1 MAAVPQKLDP
11 AVVGQDEQIE
21 DKQDVYGARDVDD
34 DEEYTVPEQ
43 RKIIRK
49 VDLRLL
55 ILLGL
60 MQCVSFIDRGNI
72 SNAAVAGYVD
82 AARL

>member
-1 MAAVPQKLDP
+1 MATDSQKIDSIVL
-11 AVVGQDEQIE
+11 GQDEQIE
-21 DKQDVYGARDVDD
+21 EKQEPYGTRDVDD

-43 RKIIRK
+43 RRIIRK

-60 MQCVSFIDRGNI
+60 MQCVSFIDRSNV
-72 SNAAVAGYVD
+72 SNAAVAG
-82 AARL
+82 